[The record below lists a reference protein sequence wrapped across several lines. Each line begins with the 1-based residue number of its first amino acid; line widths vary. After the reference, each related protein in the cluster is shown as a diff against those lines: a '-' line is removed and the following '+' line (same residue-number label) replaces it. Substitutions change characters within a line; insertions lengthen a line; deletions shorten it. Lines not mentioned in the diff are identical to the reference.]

1 MSGSKPKG
9 AGPKGAAAKQKGKA
23 KDTVPAGPG
32 AIAAGG
38 LMAAS
43 NEKPQEPE
51 APLPEEPKKVE
62 EYAAT
67 GLDDALEMMSLVT
80 AKTDKASV
88 GQAAAG
94 IESHPEASA
103 S

>member
-1 MSGSKPKG
+1 MAPTEDKPKD
-9 AGPKGAAAKQKGKA
+9 ADPPEV
-23 KDTVPAGPG
+23 DTA
-32 AIAAGG
+32 
-38 LMAAS
+38 
-43 NEKPQEPE
+43 E
-51 APLPEEPKKVE
+51 EEPQKVE

-94 IESHPEASA
+94 IESHPEVS
-103 S
+103 SEIEFEHSSFTNCTNTGGT